1 MYAYSELNN
10 MEDILPVLMVVI
22 LVSSIPCLYS
32 EIEMMN
38 DFMSLESW
46 EGESQKRLLI
56 NLRESFNYIARDW
69 KI

>member
-1 MYAYSELNN
+1 
-10 MEDILPVLMVVI
+10 MEDILPVLMLII
-22 LVSSIPCLYS
+22 LISDISNLSC

-38 DFMSLESW
+38 DFMGLETW

-69 KI
+69 KV